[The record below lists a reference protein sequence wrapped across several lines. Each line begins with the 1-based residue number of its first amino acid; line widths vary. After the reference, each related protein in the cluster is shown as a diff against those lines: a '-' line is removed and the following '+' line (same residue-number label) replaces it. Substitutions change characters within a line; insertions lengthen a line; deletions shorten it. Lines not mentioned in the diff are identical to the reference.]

1 MPSFSHQAV
10 IERPIEAVFDVATT
24 AKHWPNWHPATVGVG
39 GQTERPAQL
48 GDQIIERATIAGR
61 TGEGTW
67 TVVER
72 VRPYTLTLQS
82 HTSLGEASIHYTLR
96 EEGGRTVF
104 QRDLSYELGPPELE
118 AVMEQQSAQGVR
130 NLKALLER
138 LIPPA
143 ETQY

>member
-1 MPSFSHQAV
+1 MPSFSHQTV
-10 IERPIEAVFDVATT
+10 IERPIEAVFDAATT
-24 AKHWPNWHPATVGVG
+24 AKHWPQWHPATVGVG

-48 GDQIIERATIAGR
+48 GDQIVERAVIGGR

-82 HTSLGEASIHYTLR
+82 HTSLGEATIRYTLR
-96 EEGGRTVF
+96 EEDGRTVF

-118 AVMEQQSAQGVR
+118 AVMEQQSAQAVR
-130 NLKALLER
+130 QLKMLLER
-138 LIPPA
+138 LLPPT